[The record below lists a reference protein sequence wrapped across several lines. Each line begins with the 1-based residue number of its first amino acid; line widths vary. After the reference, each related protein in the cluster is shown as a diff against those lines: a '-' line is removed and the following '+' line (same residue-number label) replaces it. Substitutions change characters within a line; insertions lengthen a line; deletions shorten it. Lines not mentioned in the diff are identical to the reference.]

1 MAQEHLHPLL
11 GAVPGYSRVQDLD
24 GIQAF
29 LSLREED
36 REPLI
41 TPQTSAQ
48 QNGIR
53 RTGEEFE
60 LSEYPR

>member
-1 MAQEHLHPLL
+1 MAQEHLPPLL
-11 GAVPGYSRVQDLD
+11 GAVPGIQDLD

-29 LSLREED
+29 LSLHEED

-41 TPQTSAQ
+41 APEASVQE
-48 QNGIR
+48 NRIR

>member
-11 GAVPGYSRVQDLD
+11 GAVPGYGRIGDLD

-29 LSLREED
+29 LSLHEED

-41 TPQTSAQ
+41 APEASVQ
-48 QNGIR
+48 QNRIR